1 MRVIPIILA
10 IAVTAFIA
18 FAILERDRL
27 LEFARLDHIAL
38 LTGEPDSADGAPDP
52 AAAAEDPDSAEAAET
67 ETETETETAV
77 RVVAMRS
84 EAQVVDSAVRLR
96 GETEAARQVSVMT
109 ETSGLVMS
117 EPLRKGAFVEKGEVL
132 CELDPGTREA
142 ALEEAQARL
151 AEARAQI
158 PTTEARIPEAE
169 ARLEEARARL
179 EEAVINANAA
189 NKLKEDGFAS
199 ETRVAS
205 TAAGVRAAEA
215 AVSSA
220 EAGLKSARSGM
231 ESTRAAIQSAQA
243 AVAAAEKE
251 IERLRAVAPF
261 AGLLESDTAE
271 LGTLMQPG
279 ALCATIIQLDPIK
292 LVGFV
297 PETEVARVE
306 LGARAGAR
314 LSEGSD
320 VAGRVTFLS
329 RAADETTRT
338 FRVEI
343 EVPNPDLAIR
353 DGQTAEIVIDADGVD
368 AHLLPQ
374 SALTLNDAGALGV
387 RTVADGNTVAF
398 VPVELLRDTRDGVWV
413 AGLPEQVDVIT
424 LGQEYVVEGVKVI
437 PSYRDPGETVEEVL
451 Q

>member
-1 MRVIPIILA
+1 MRLIPILLA
-10 IAVTAFIA
+10 VAVTAFIA

-27 LEFARLDHIAL
+27 LEFAQLDHLGL
-38 LTGEPDSADGAPDP
+38 LTGEEESGDDAP
-52 AAAAEDPDSAEAAET
+52 AEDVAEAEET
-67 ETETETETAV
+67 EADAPETGV
-77 RVVAMRS
+77 RVVALRS
-84 EAQVVDSAVRLR
+84 VAQVVDSAVLLR
-96 GETEAARQVSVMT
+96 GETEAARQVSVMA
-109 ETSGLVMS
+109 ETSGLVIS
-117 EPLRKGAFVEKGEVL
+117 EPLRKGAFVEEGEEL
-132 CELDPGTREA
+132 CELDPGTRSATLDEMR
-142 ALEEAQARL
+142 ARL
-151 AEARAQI
+151 AEARAQV

-189 NKLKEDGFAS
+189 TKLQEDGFAS

-205 TAAGVRAAEA
+205 TAAAVRAAEA

-220 EAGLKSARSGM
+220 EAGVKAARSGM
-231 ESTRAAIQSAQA
+231 ESTQAAIQSAQA
-243 AVAAAEKE
+243 AVAGAEKE

-297 PETEVARVE
+297 PETEVSRVE
-306 LGARAGAR
+306 VGARAGAR

-320 VAGRVTFLS
+320 VIGRVTFLS
-329 RAADETTRT
+329 RSADETTRT

-353 DGQTAEIVIDADGVD
+353 DGQTAEILIEADGVT

-374 SALTLNDAGALGV
+374 SSLTLNDEGVLGV
-387 RTVADGNTVAF
+387 RTVAEGNSVAF
-398 VPVELLRDTRDGVWV
+398 IPVELLRDTREGVWV
-413 AGLPEQVDVIT
+413 AGLPDNVDVIT
-424 LGQEYVVEGVKVI
+424 LGQEYVVDGVKVI
-437 PSYRDPGETVEEVL
+437 PSFRDSADTAEEAT